1 MDKCFNKDV
10 CMILKSAEGEMLNL
24 RHPYVGTEHLLLAL
38 LKRDRVKKICYKFN
52 LTYAGFRDE
61 LVRLIGQASKKSEV
75 ILYTPLLKL
84 VIDNAYNKSYDEHKE
99 MDELYLLSS
108 LFGESDGIALR
119 VAYNMGVDTDAL
131 VKELDKPKIL
141 SSIGV
146 CLTDKEIDKI
156 YLRDK
161 ELDEVMEILLRKGK
175 NNPLLVGDPG
185 VGKTAIAYE
194 LARRIKCGNVP
205 DRLKGKEVYL
215 VSTSSLVSGTKYRG
229 EFEERVNGL
238 INEVIRNGNIILFI
252 DEIHTI
258 MKTGSSEAGVDGANI
273 LKPYLARNDLKIIG
287 ATTKRE
293 YDEYLKKDGA
303 FARRFAK
310 VIVNE
315 PSLKDTVTIL
325 NKLKK
330 SYEDFYNLK
339 INSNV
344 IKYLVDL
351 CDKYLPNNYNPDK
364 SIEILDTSL
373 SKIALEGKKR
383 ILTKEDVYEV
393 ISKRCNISLVSDE
406 NLDRVRAVLSDKY
419 SEVLADN
426 VVKMFKCTDKS
437 KYMVFSGSDDKRH
450 APFDIGKCLGVN
462 VIDIDCALPILQP
475 GALIANNYIRNNYLR
490 AFTASVLPVSVL
502 PAAVSGHQKAVRTAF
517 AGRYRIRLPAG
528 QCIQLLRRRCK
539 LVQRPVPP
547 RIVECVSG
555 RRRRIL
561 PQLWAHHGE
570 RRTAGYFVYRRQVR
584 SVSVPDLPGHR
595 CYD

>member
-156 YLRDK
+156 YLRGK

-252 DEIHTI
+252 DETHTI

-330 SYEDFYNLK
+330 SYEEFYNLK

-351 CDKYLPNNYNPDK
+351 CDKYLPNSYNPDK
-364 SIEILDTSL
+364 SIDILDTSL

-406 NLDRVRAVLSDKY
+406 NLDKVRAVLSDKY

-426 VVKMFKCTDKS
+426 VVKMFKCRDKS
-437 KYMVFSGSDDKRH
+437 KYMVFSGSDDKRR
-450 APFDIGKCLGVN
+450 APFDIGKCLGFN
-462 VIDIDCALPILQP
+462 VIDIDCALYNDEYSL
-475 GALIANNYIRNNYLR
+475 NKFVSTNYLYNKISDNPFSLVVFDNYNKR
-490 AFTASVLPVSVL
+490 GRVLDNIIRMMKDKGYIENSMNERLYLDKSVMFLIDEDISTKVGFAAS
-502 PAAVSGHQKAVRTAF
+502 
-517 AGRYRIRLPAG
+517 
-528 QCIQLLRRRCK
+528 
-539 LVQRPVPP
+539 
-547 RIVECVSG
+547 
-555 RRRRIL
+555 
-561 PQLWAHHGE
+561 
-570 RRTAGYFVYRRQVR
+570 
-584 SVSVPDLPGHR
+584 
-595 CYD
+595 

>member
-330 SYEDFYNLK
+330 SYEEFYNLK

-351 CDKYLPNNYNPDK
+351 CDKYLPNSYNPDK
-364 SIEILDTSL
+364 SIDILDTSL
-373 SKIALEGKKR
+373 SKIALEGRKR
-383 ILTKEDVYEV
+383 ILTKEDVYDV

-406 NLDRVRAVLSDKY
+406 NLDKVRAVLSDKY

-437 KYMVFSGSDDKRH
+437 KYMVFSGSDDKRR

-462 VIDIDCALPILQP
+462 VIDIDCALYNDEYSL
-475 GALIANNYIRNNYLR
+475 NKFVSTNYLYNKI
-490 AFTASVLPVSVL
+490 SDNPVSLVVFDNYNKRGRVL
-502 PAAVSGHQKAVRTAF
+502 DNIIRMMKDKGYIENSMNERLYLDKSVMFLIDEEVGTKVGFAAS
-517 AGRYRIRLPAG
+517 
-528 QCIQLLRRRCK
+528 
-539 LVQRPVPP
+539 
-547 RIVECVSG
+547 
-555 RRRRIL
+555 
-561 PQLWAHHGE
+561 
-570 RRTAGYFVYRRQVR
+570 
-584 SVSVPDLPGHR
+584 
-595 CYD
+595 

>member
-52 LTYAGFRDE
+52 LTYTGFRDE

-315 PSLKDTVTIL
+315 PSLKDTITIL

-351 CDKYLPNNYNPDK
+351 CDKYLPNSYNPDK
-364 SIEILDTSL
+364 SIDILDTSL

-393 ISKRCNISLVSDE
+393 ISKRCNISLVSEE
-406 NLDRVRAVLSDKY
+406 NLDKLRAVLSDKY
-419 SEVLADN
+419 SEALADN
-426 VVKMFKCTDKS
+426 VVKMFKCRDKS
-437 KYMVFSGSDDKRH
+437 KYMVFSGSDDKRL

-462 VIDIDCALPILQP
+462 VIDIDCALYNDEYSL
-475 GALIANNYIRNNYLR
+475 NKFVSTNYLYNKI
-490 AFTASVLPVSVL
+490 SDNPVSLVVFDNYNKRGRVL
-502 PAAVSGHQKAVRTAF
+502 DNIIRMMKDKGYIENSMNERLYLDKSVMFLIDEDISTKVGFAAS
-517 AGRYRIRLPAG
+517 
-528 QCIQLLRRRCK
+528 
-539 LVQRPVPP
+539 
-547 RIVECVSG
+547 
-555 RRRRIL
+555 
-561 PQLWAHHGE
+561 
-570 RRTAGYFVYRRQVR
+570 
-584 SVSVPDLPGHR
+584 
-595 CYD
+595 

>member
-273 LKPYLARNDLKIIG
+273 LKPYLARDDLKIIG

-351 CDKYLPNNYNPDK
+351 CDKYLPNSYNPDK
-364 SIEILDTSL
+364 SIDILDTSL

-406 NLDRVRAVLSDKY
+406 NLDKVRAVLSDKY

-426 VVKMFKCTDKS
+426 VVKMFKCRDKS

-450 APFDIGKCLGVN
+450 APFDIGKCLGIN
-462 VIDIDCALPILQP
+462 VIDIDCALYNDEYSL
-475 GALIANNYIRNNYLR
+475 NKFVSTNYLYNKISENPFSLVVFDNYNKR
-490 AFTASVLPVSVL
+490 GRVLDNIIRMMKDKGYIENSMNERLYLDKSVMFLIDEE
-502 PAAVSGHQKAVRTAF
+502 VRTKVGF
-517 AGRYRIRLPAG
+517 AA
-528 QCIQLLRRRCK
+528 
-539 LVQRPVPP
+539 
-547 RIVECVSG
+547 S
-555 RRRRIL
+555 
-561 PQLWAHHGE
+561 
-570 RRTAGYFVYRRQVR
+570 
-584 SVSVPDLPGHR
+584 
-595 CYD
+595 

>member
-52 LTYAGFRDE
+52 LTYTGFRDE

-131 VKELDKPKIL
+131 VKELDKPNIL

-238 INEVIRNGNIILFI
+238 INEAIRNGNIILFI

-330 SYEDFYNLK
+330 SYEEFYNLK

-351 CDKYLPNNYNPDK
+351 CDKYLPNSYNPDK
-364 SIEILDTSL
+364 SIDILDTSL

-393 ISKRCNISLVSDE
+393 INKRCNISLVSDE
-406 NLDRVRAVLSDKY
+406 NLDKVRAVLSDKY

-426 VVKMFKCTDKS
+426 VVKMFKCRDKS
-437 KYMVFSGSDDKRH
+437 KYMVFSGSDDKRR

-462 VIDIDCALPILQP
+462 VIDIDCALYNDEYSL
-475 GALIANNYIRNNYLR
+475 NKFVSTNYLYNKISENPFSLVVFDNYNKR
-490 AFTASVLPVSVL
+490 GRVLDNIIRMMKDKGYIENSMNERLYLDKSVMFLIDEEVNNKVGFAAS
-502 PAAVSGHQKAVRTAF
+502 
-517 AGRYRIRLPAG
+517 
-528 QCIQLLRRRCK
+528 
-539 LVQRPVPP
+539 
-547 RIVECVSG
+547 
-555 RRRRIL
+555 
-561 PQLWAHHGE
+561 
-570 RRTAGYFVYRRQVR
+570 
-584 SVSVPDLPGHR
+584 
-595 CYD
+595 

>member
-303 FARRFAK
+303 FVRRFAK

-351 CDKYLPNNYNPDK
+351 CDKYLPNSYNPDK
-364 SIEILDTSL
+364 SIDILDTSL

-383 ILTKEDVYEV
+383 ILTKEDVYDV

-426 VVKMFKCTDKS
+426 VIKMFKCTDKS

-462 VIDIDCALPILQP
+462 VIDIDCALYNDEYSL
-475 GALIANNYIRNNYLR
+475 NKFVSTNYLYNKISDNPFSLVVFDNYNKR
-490 AFTASVLPVSVL
+490 GRVLDNIIGMMKDKGYIENNMNERLYLDKSVMFLIDEDISTKVGFAAS
-502 PAAVSGHQKAVRTAF
+502 
-517 AGRYRIRLPAG
+517 
-528 QCIQLLRRRCK
+528 
-539 LVQRPVPP
+539 
-547 RIVECVSG
+547 
-555 RRRRIL
+555 
-561 PQLWAHHGE
+561 
-570 RRTAGYFVYRRQVR
+570 
-584 SVSVPDLPGHR
+584 
-595 CYD
+595 

>member
-351 CDKYLPNNYNPDK
+351 CDKYLPNSYNPDK
-364 SIEILDTSL
+364 SIDILDTSL

-406 NLDRVRAVLSDKY
+406 NLDKVRAVLSDKY

-437 KYMVFSGSDDKRH
+437 KYMVFSGSDDKRR

-462 VIDIDCALPILQP
+462 VIDIDCALYNDEYSL
-475 GALIANNYIRNNYLR
+475 NKFVSTNYLYNKISDNPFSLVVFDNYNR
-490 AFTASVLPVSVL
+490 RGRVLDNII
-502 PAAVSGHQKAVRTAF
+502 GMMKDK
-517 AGRYRIRLPAG
+517 GYIENNMNERLY
-528 QCIQLLRRRCK
+528 LDK
-539 LVQRPVPP
+539 LVMFLIDEEVGTK
-547 RIVECVSG
+547 VGFAAS
-555 RRRRIL
+555 
-561 PQLWAHHGE
+561 
-570 RRTAGYFVYRRQVR
+570 
-584 SVSVPDLPGHR
+584 
-595 CYD
+595 

>member
-330 SYEDFYNLK
+330 SYEEFYNLK

-351 CDKYLPNNYNPDK
+351 CDKYLPNSYNPDK
-364 SIEILDTSL
+364 SIDILDTSL

-383 ILTKEDVYEV
+383 ILTKEDVYDV
-393 ISKRCNISLVSDE
+393 ISKRCNISLVSEE

-426 VVKMFKCTDKS
+426 VIKMFKCRDKS
-437 KYMVFSGSDDKRH
+437 KYMVFSGSDDKRQ

-462 VIDIDCALPILQP
+462 VIDIDCALYNDEYSL
-475 GALIANNYIRNNYLR
+475 NKFVSTNYLYNKISDNPFSLVVFDNYNKR
-490 AFTASVLPVSVL
+490 GRVLDNIIGMMKDKGYIENNMNERLYLDKSVMFLIDEEVGTKVGFAAS
-502 PAAVSGHQKAVRTAF
+502 
-517 AGRYRIRLPAG
+517 
-528 QCIQLLRRRCK
+528 
-539 LVQRPVPP
+539 
-547 RIVECVSG
+547 
-555 RRRRIL
+555 
-561 PQLWAHHGE
+561 
-570 RRTAGYFVYRRQVR
+570 
-584 SVSVPDLPGHR
+584 
-595 CYD
+595 

>member
-52 LTYAGFRDE
+52 LTYSGFRDE

-229 EFEERVNGL
+229 EFEERINGL

-287 ATTKRE
+287 ATTKRG

-330 SYEDFYNLK
+330 SYEEFYNLK

-351 CDKYLPNNYNPDK
+351 CDKYLPNSYNPDK
-364 SIEILDTSL
+364 SIDILDTSL

-406 NLDRVRAVLSDKY
+406 NLDKVRAVLSDKY

-426 VVKMFKCTDKS
+426 VVKMFKCRDKS
-437 KYMVFSGSDDKRH
+437 KYMVFSGSDEKRR

-462 VIDIDCALPILQP
+462 VIDIDCALYNDEYSL
-475 GALIANNYIRNNYLR
+475 NKFVSTNYLYNKISENPFSLVVFDNYNKR
-490 AFTASVLPVSVL
+490 GRVLDNIIRMMKDKGYIENSMNERL
-502 PAAVSGHQKAVRTAF
+502 YLDKAVMFLIDEEVNNKVGF
-517 AGRYRIRLPAG
+517 AA
-528 QCIQLLRRRCK
+528 
-539 LVQRPVPP
+539 
-547 RIVECVSG
+547 S
-555 RRRRIL
+555 
-561 PQLWAHHGE
+561 
-570 RRTAGYFVYRRQVR
+570 
-584 SVSVPDLPGHR
+584 
-595 CYD
+595 

>member
-52 LTYAGFRDE
+52 LTYSGFRDE

-315 PSLKDTVTIL
+315 PSLKDTITIL

-330 SYEDFYNLK
+330 SYEEFYNLK

-351 CDKYLPNNYNPDK
+351 CDKYLPNSYNPDK
-364 SIEILDTSL
+364 SIDILDTSL

-406 NLDRVRAVLSDKY
+406 NLDKVRAVLSDKY

-426 VVKMFKCTDKS
+426 VVKMFKCRDKS
-437 KYMVFSGSDDKRH
+437 KYMVFSGSDDKRR

-462 VIDIDCALPILQP
+462 VIDIDCALYNDEYSL
-475 GALIANNYIRNNYLR
+475 NKFVSTNYLYNKISENPFSLVVFDNYNKR
-490 AFTASVLPVSVL
+490 GRVLDNIIRMMKDKGYIENSMNERL
-502 PAAVSGHQKAVRTAF
+502 YLDKAVMFLIDEEVNNKVGF
-517 AGRYRIRLPAG
+517 AA
-528 QCIQLLRRRCK
+528 
-539 LVQRPVPP
+539 
-547 RIVECVSG
+547 S
-555 RRRRIL
+555 
-561 PQLWAHHGE
+561 
-570 RRTAGYFVYRRQVR
+570 
-584 SVSVPDLPGHR
+584 
-595 CYD
+595 

>member
-52 LTYAGFRDE
+52 LTYTGFRDE

-273 LKPYLARNDLKIIG
+273 LKPYLARSDLKIIG

-315 PSLKDTVTIL
+315 PSLKDTITIL

-330 SYEDFYNLK
+330 SYEEFYNLK

-351 CDKYLPNNYNPDK
+351 CDKYLPNSYNPDK
-364 SIEILDTSL
+364 SIDILDTSL

-406 NLDRVRAVLSDKY
+406 NLDKVRAVLSDKY

-426 VVKMFKCTDKS
+426 VVKMFKCRDKS
-437 KYMVFSGSDDKRH
+437 KYMVFSGSDDKRR

-462 VIDIDCALPILQP
+462 VIDIDCALYNDEYSL
-475 GALIANNYIRNNYLR
+475 NKFVSTNYLYNKISENPFSLVVFDNYNKR
-490 AFTASVLPVSVL
+490 GRVLDNIIRMMKDKGYIENSMNERIYL
-502 PAAVSGHQKAVRTAF
+502 DKAVMFLIDEEVNNKVGF
-517 AGRYRIRLPAG
+517 AA
-528 QCIQLLRRRCK
+528 
-539 LVQRPVPP
+539 
-547 RIVECVSG
+547 S
-555 RRRRIL
+555 
-561 PQLWAHHGE
+561 
-570 RRTAGYFVYRRQVR
+570 
-584 SVSVPDLPGHR
+584 
-595 CYD
+595 

>member
-52 LTYAGFRDE
+52 LTYTGFRDE

-315 PSLKDTVTIL
+315 PSLKDTITIL

-330 SYEDFYNLK
+330 SYEEFYNLK

-351 CDKYLPNNYNPDK
+351 CDKYLPNSYNPDK
-364 SIEILDTSL
+364 SIDILDTSL

-406 NLDRVRAVLSDKY
+406 NLDKVRAVLSDKY

-426 VVKMFKCTDKS
+426 VVKMFKCRDKS
-437 KYMVFSGSDDKRH
+437 KYMVFSGSDDKRLV
-450 APFDIGKCLGVN
+450 PFDIGKCLGVN
-462 VIDIDCALPILQP
+462 VIDIDCALYNDEYSLHKFVST
-475 GALIANNYIRNNYLR
+475 NYLYNKISENPFSLVVFDNYNKR
-490 AFTASVLPVSVL
+490 GRVLDNIIRMMKDKGYIENSMNERL
-502 PAAVSGHQKAVRTAF
+502 YLDKAVMFLIDEEVNNKVGF
-517 AGRYRIRLPAG
+517 AA
-528 QCIQLLRRRCK
+528 
-539 LVQRPVPP
+539 
-547 RIVECVSG
+547 S
-555 RRRRIL
+555 
-561 PQLWAHHGE
+561 
-570 RRTAGYFVYRRQVR
+570 
-584 SVSVPDLPGHR
+584 
-595 CYD
+595 

>member
-330 SYEDFYNLK
+330 SYEEFYNLK

-351 CDKYLPNNYNPDK
+351 CDKYLPNSYNPDK
-364 SIEILDTSL
+364 SIDILDTSL

-419 SEVLADN
+419 SEALADN
-426 VVKMFKCTDKS
+426 VVKMFKCRDKS
-437 KYMVFSGSDDKRH
+437 KYMVFSGSDDKRR

-462 VIDIDCALPILQP
+462 VIDIDCALYNDEYSL
-475 GALIANNYIRNNYLR
+475 NKFVSTNYLYNKI
-490 AFTASVLPVSVL
+490 SDNPVSLVVFDNYNKRGRVL
-502 PAAVSGHQKAVRTAF
+502 DNIIRMMKDKGYIENSMNERLYLDKSVMFLIDEEVGTKVGFAAS
-517 AGRYRIRLPAG
+517 
-528 QCIQLLRRRCK
+528 
-539 LVQRPVPP
+539 
-547 RIVECVSG
+547 
-555 RRRRIL
+555 
-561 PQLWAHHGE
+561 
-570 RRTAGYFVYRRQVR
+570 
-584 SVSVPDLPGHR
+584 
-595 CYD
+595 

>member
-52 LTYAGFRDE
+52 LTYTGFRDE

-330 SYEDFYNLK
+330 SYEEFYNLR

-351 CDKYLPNNYNPDK
+351 CDKYLPNSYNPDK
-364 SIEILDTSL
+364 SIDILDTSL

-406 NLDRVRAVLSDKY
+406 NLDKVRAVLSDKY

-426 VVKMFKCTDKS
+426 VVKMFKCRDKS
-437 KYMVFSGSDDKRH
+437 KYMVFSGSDDKRR

-462 VIDIDCALPILQP
+462 VIDIDCALYNDEYSL
-475 GALIANNYIRNNYLR
+475 NKFVSTNYLYNKISENPFSLVVFDNYNKR
-490 AFTASVLPVSVL
+490 GRVLDNIIRMMKDKGYIENSMNERL
-502 PAAVSGHQKAVRTAF
+502 YLDKAVMFLIDEEVNNKVGF
-517 AGRYRIRLPAG
+517 AA
-528 QCIQLLRRRCK
+528 
-539 LVQRPVPP
+539 
-547 RIVECVSG
+547 S
-555 RRRRIL
+555 
-561 PQLWAHHGE
+561 
-570 RRTAGYFVYRRQVR
+570 
-584 SVSVPDLPGHR
+584 
-595 CYD
+595 

>member
-52 LTYAGFRDE
+52 LTYTGFRDE

-315 PSLKDTVTIL
+315 PSLKDTITIL

-351 CDKYLPNNYNPDK
+351 CDKYLPNSYNPDK
-364 SIEILDTSL
+364 SIDILDTSL

-406 NLDRVRAVLSDKY
+406 NLDKVRAVLSDKY

-426 VVKMFKCTDKS
+426 VVKMFKCRDKS
-437 KYMVFSGSDDKRH
+437 KYMVFSGSDDKRR
-450 APFDIGKCLGVN
+450 APFDIAKCLGVN
-462 VIDIDCALPILQP
+462 VIDIDCALYNDEYSL
-475 GALIANNYIRNNYLR
+475 NKFVSTNYLYNKISENPFSLVVFDNYNKR
-490 AFTASVLPVSVL
+490 GRVLDNIIRMMKDKGYIENSMNERLYLDKSVMFLIDEEVNNKVGFAAS
-502 PAAVSGHQKAVRTAF
+502 
-517 AGRYRIRLPAG
+517 
-528 QCIQLLRRRCK
+528 
-539 LVQRPVPP
+539 
-547 RIVECVSG
+547 
-555 RRRRIL
+555 
-561 PQLWAHHGE
+561 
-570 RRTAGYFVYRRQVR
+570 
-584 SVSVPDLPGHR
+584 
-595 CYD
+595 

>member
-364 SIEILDTSL
+364 SIDILDTSL

-406 NLDRVRAVLSDKY
+406 NLDKVRAVLSDKY

-462 VIDIDCALPILQP
+462 VIDIDCALYNDEYSL
-475 GALIANNYIRNNYLR
+475 NKFVSTNYLYNKISDNPFSLVVFDNYNKR
-490 AFTASVLPVSVL
+490 GRVLDNIIGMMKDKGYIENNMNERLYLDKSVMFLIDEEVGTKVGFAAS
-502 PAAVSGHQKAVRTAF
+502 
-517 AGRYRIRLPAG
+517 
-528 QCIQLLRRRCK
+528 
-539 LVQRPVPP
+539 
-547 RIVECVSG
+547 
-555 RRRRIL
+555 
-561 PQLWAHHGE
+561 
-570 RRTAGYFVYRRQVR
+570 
-584 SVSVPDLPGHR
+584 
-595 CYD
+595 

>member
-52 LTYAGFRDE
+52 LTYSGFRDE

-229 EFEERVNGL
+229 EFEERVNGI

-315 PSLKDTVTIL
+315 PSLKDTITIL

-330 SYEDFYNLK
+330 SYEEFYNLK

-351 CDKYLPNNYNPDK
+351 CDKYLPNSYNPDK
-364 SIEILDTSL
+364 SIDILDTSL

-406 NLDRVRAVLSDKY
+406 NLDKVRAVLSDKY

-426 VVKMFKCTDKS
+426 VVKMFKCRDKS
-437 KYMVFSGSDDKRH
+437 KYMVFSGSDDKRR

-462 VIDIDCALPILQP
+462 VIDIDCALYNDEYSL
-475 GALIANNYIRNNYLR
+475 NKFVSTNYLYNKISENPFSLVVFDNYNKR
-490 AFTASVLPVSVL
+490 GRVLDNIIRMMKDKGYIENSMNERL
-502 PAAVSGHQKAVRTAF
+502 YLDKAVMFLIDEEVNNKVGF
-517 AGRYRIRLPAG
+517 AA
-528 QCIQLLRRRCK
+528 
-539 LVQRPVPP
+539 
-547 RIVECVSG
+547 S
-555 RRRRIL
+555 
-561 PQLWAHHGE
+561 
-570 RRTAGYFVYRRQVR
+570 
-584 SVSVPDLPGHR
+584 
-595 CYD
+595 

>member
-52 LTYAGFRDE
+52 LTYTGFRDE

-229 EFEERVNGL
+229 EFEERVNGI

-330 SYEDFYNLK
+330 SYEEFYNLK

-351 CDKYLPNNYNPDK
+351 CDKYLPNSYNPDK
-364 SIEILDTSL
+364 SIDILDTSL

-406 NLDRVRAVLSDKY
+406 NLDKVRAVLSDKY
-419 SEVLADN
+419 SEVFADN
-426 VVKMFKCTDKS
+426 VVKMFKCRDKS
-437 KYMVFSGSDDKRH
+437 KYMVFSGSDDKRR

-462 VIDIDCALPILQP
+462 VIDIDCALYNDEYSL
-475 GALIANNYIRNNYLR
+475 NKFVSTNYLYNKISENPFSLVVFDNYNKR
-490 AFTASVLPVSVL
+490 GMVLDNIIRIMKDKGYIENSMNERLYLDKSVMFLIDEEVNNKVGFAAS
-502 PAAVSGHQKAVRTAF
+502 
-517 AGRYRIRLPAG
+517 
-528 QCIQLLRRRCK
+528 
-539 LVQRPVPP
+539 
-547 RIVECVSG
+547 
-555 RRRRIL
+555 
-561 PQLWAHHGE
+561 
-570 RRTAGYFVYRRQVR
+570 
-584 SVSVPDLPGHR
+584 
-595 CYD
+595 

>member
-52 LTYAGFRDE
+52 LTYSGFRDE

-330 SYEDFYNLK
+330 SYEEFYNLK

-351 CDKYLPNNYNPDK
+351 CDKYLPNSYNPDK
-364 SIEILDTSL
+364 SIDILDTSL

-406 NLDRVRAVLSDKY
+406 NLDKVRAVLSDKY
-419 SEVLADN
+419 SEALADN
-426 VVKMFKCTDKS
+426 VVKMFKCRDKS
-437 KYMVFSGSDDKRH
+437 KYMVFSGSDDKRR

-462 VIDIDCALPILQP
+462 VIDIDCALYNDEYSL
-475 GALIANNYIRNNYLR
+475 NKFVSTNYLYNKISENPFSLVVFDNYNKR
-490 AFTASVLPVSVL
+490 GRVLDNIIRMMKDKGYIENSMNERLYLDKSVMFLIDEEVNNKVGFAAS
-502 PAAVSGHQKAVRTAF
+502 
-517 AGRYRIRLPAG
+517 
-528 QCIQLLRRRCK
+528 
-539 LVQRPVPP
+539 
-547 RIVECVSG
+547 
-555 RRRRIL
+555 
-561 PQLWAHHGE
+561 
-570 RRTAGYFVYRRQVR
+570 
-584 SVSVPDLPGHR
+584 
-595 CYD
+595 

>member
-52 LTYAGFRDE
+52 LTYTGFRDE

-330 SYEDFYNLK
+330 SYEEFYNLK

-351 CDKYLPNNYNPDK
+351 CDKYLPNSYNPDK
-364 SIEILDTSL
+364 SIDILDTSL

-393 ISKRCNISLVSDE
+393 ISKRCNISLVSEE
-406 NLDRVRAVLSDKY
+406 NLDKLRAVLSDKY
-419 SEVLADN
+419 SEALADN
-426 VVKMFKCTDKS
+426 VVKMFKCRDKS

-462 VIDIDCALPILQP
+462 VIDIDCALYNDEYSL
-475 GALIANNYIRNNYLR
+475 NKFVSTNYLYNKISENPFSLVVFDNYNKR
-490 AFTASVLPVSVL
+490 GRVLDNIIGMMKDKGYIENNMNERLYLDKSVMFLIDEDISTKVGFAAS
-502 PAAVSGHQKAVRTAF
+502 
-517 AGRYRIRLPAG
+517 
-528 QCIQLLRRRCK
+528 
-539 LVQRPVPP
+539 
-547 RIVECVSG
+547 
-555 RRRRIL
+555 
-561 PQLWAHHGE
+561 
-570 RRTAGYFVYRRQVR
+570 
-584 SVSVPDLPGHR
+584 
-595 CYD
+595 

>member
-330 SYEDFYNLK
+330 SYEEFYNLK

-351 CDKYLPNNYNPDK
+351 CDKYLPNSYNPDK
-364 SIEILDTSL
+364 SIDILDTSL

-383 ILTKEDVYEV
+383 ILTKEDVYDV
-393 ISKRCNISLVSDE
+393 ISKRCNISLVSEE
-406 NLDRVRAVLSDKY
+406 NLDKVRAVLSDKY

-462 VIDIDCALPILQP
+462 VIDIDCALYNDEYSL
-475 GALIANNYIRNNYLR
+475 NKFVSTNYLYNKISDNPFSLVVFDNYNKR
-490 AFTASVLPVSVL
+490 GRVLDNIIRMMKDKGYIENSMNERLYLDKSVMFLIDEDISTKVGFAAS
-502 PAAVSGHQKAVRTAF
+502 
-517 AGRYRIRLPAG
+517 
-528 QCIQLLRRRCK
+528 
-539 LVQRPVPP
+539 
-547 RIVECVSG
+547 
-555 RRRRIL
+555 
-561 PQLWAHHGE
+561 
-570 RRTAGYFVYRRQVR
+570 
-584 SVSVPDLPGHR
+584 
-595 CYD
+595 

>member
-52 LTYAGFRDE
+52 LTYSGFRDE

-315 PSLKDTVTIL
+315 PSLKDTITIL

-330 SYEDFYNLK
+330 SYEEFYNLK

-351 CDKYLPNNYNPDK
+351 CDKYLPNSYNPDK
-364 SIEILDTSL
+364 SIDILDTSL

-406 NLDRVRAVLSDKY
+406 NLDKVRAVLSDKY

-426 VVKMFKCTDKS
+426 VVKMFKCRDKS
-437 KYMVFSGSDDKRH
+437 KNMVFSGSDDKRR

-462 VIDIDCALPILQP
+462 VIDIDCALYNDEYSL
-475 GALIANNYIRNNYLR
+475 NKFVSTNYLYNKISENPFCLVVFDNYNKR
-490 AFTASVLPVSVL
+490 GRVLDNIIRMMKDKGYIENSMNERLYLDKSVMFLIDEEVNNKVGFAAS
-502 PAAVSGHQKAVRTAF
+502 
-517 AGRYRIRLPAG
+517 
-528 QCIQLLRRRCK
+528 
-539 LVQRPVPP
+539 
-547 RIVECVSG
+547 
-555 RRRRIL
+555 
-561 PQLWAHHGE
+561 
-570 RRTAGYFVYRRQVR
+570 
-584 SVSVPDLPGHR
+584 
-595 CYD
+595 

>member
-205 DRLKGKEVYL
+205 DRLKGKEIYL

-351 CDKYLPNNYNPDK
+351 CDKYLPNSYNPDK
-364 SIEILDTSL
+364 SIDILDTSL

-406 NLDRVRAVLSDKY
+406 NLDKVRAVLSDKY

-426 VVKMFKCTDKS
+426 VVKMFKCRDKS
-437 KYMVFSGSDDKRH
+437 KYMVFSGSDDKRR

-462 VIDIDCALPILQP
+462 VIDIDCALYNDEYSL
-475 GALIANNYIRNNYLR
+475 NKFVSTNYLYNKISDNPFSLVVFDNYNKR
-490 AFTASVLPVSVL
+490 GRVLDNIIRMMKDKGYIENSMNERLYLDKSVMFLIDEEVGTKVGFAAS
-502 PAAVSGHQKAVRTAF
+502 
-517 AGRYRIRLPAG
+517 
-528 QCIQLLRRRCK
+528 
-539 LVQRPVPP
+539 
-547 RIVECVSG
+547 
-555 RRRRIL
+555 
-561 PQLWAHHGE
+561 
-570 RRTAGYFVYRRQVR
+570 
-584 SVSVPDLPGHR
+584 
-595 CYD
+595 

>member
-131 VKELDKPKIL
+131 VKELDKQKIL

-330 SYEDFYNLK
+330 SYEEFYNLK

-364 SIEILDTSL
+364 SIDILDTSL

-419 SEVLADN
+419 SEALADN
-426 VVKMFKCTDKS
+426 VVKMFKCRDKS

-462 VIDIDCALPILQP
+462 VIDIDCALYNDEYSL
-475 GALIANNYIRNNYLR
+475 NKFVSTNYLYNKISDNPFSLVVFDNYNKR
-490 AFTASVLPVSVL
+490 GRVLDNIIRMMKDKGYIENSMNERLYLDKSVMFLIDEDISTKVGFAAS
-502 PAAVSGHQKAVRTAF
+502 
-517 AGRYRIRLPAG
+517 
-528 QCIQLLRRRCK
+528 
-539 LVQRPVPP
+539 
-547 RIVECVSG
+547 
-555 RRRRIL
+555 
-561 PQLWAHHGE
+561 
-570 RRTAGYFVYRRQVR
+570 
-584 SVSVPDLPGHR
+584 
-595 CYD
+595 

>member
-52 LTYAGFRDE
+52 LTYTGFRDE

-273 LKPYLARNDLKIIG
+273 LKPYLARSDLKIIG

-351 CDKYLPNNYNPDK
+351 CDKYLPNSYNPDK
-364 SIEILDTSL
+364 SIDILDTSL

-406 NLDRVRAVLSDKY
+406 NLDKVRAVLSDKY

-426 VVKMFKCTDKS
+426 VVKMFKCRDKS

-462 VIDIDCALPILQP
+462 VIDIDCALYNDEYSL
-475 GALIANNYIRNNYLR
+475 NKFVSTNYLYNKISENPFSLVVFDNYNKR
-490 AFTASVLPVSVL
+490 GRVLDNIIRMMKDKGYIENSMNERLYLDKSVMFLIDEEVNNKVGFAAS
-502 PAAVSGHQKAVRTAF
+502 
-517 AGRYRIRLPAG
+517 
-528 QCIQLLRRRCK
+528 
-539 LVQRPVPP
+539 
-547 RIVECVSG
+547 
-555 RRRRIL
+555 
-561 PQLWAHHGE
+561 
-570 RRTAGYFVYRRQVR
+570 
-584 SVSVPDLPGHR
+584 
-595 CYD
+595 

>member
-52 LTYAGFRDE
+52 LTYTGFRDE

-330 SYEDFYNLK
+330 SYEEFYNLK

-351 CDKYLPNNYNPDK
+351 CDKYLPNSYNPDK
-364 SIEILDTSL
+364 SIDILDTSL

-393 ISKRCNISLVSDE
+393 ISKRCNISLISDE
-406 NLDRVRAVLSDKY
+406 NLDKVRSMLSDKY

-426 VVKMFKCTDKS
+426 VVKMFKCRDKG
-437 KYMVFSGSDDKRH
+437 KYMVFSGSDDKRR
-450 APFDIGKCLGVN
+450 ALFDIGKCLGVN
-462 VIDIDCALPILQP
+462 VIDIDCALYNDEYSL
-475 GALIANNYIRNNYLR
+475 NKFVSTNYLYNKISENPFSLVVFDNYNKR
-490 AFTASVLPVSVL
+490 GRVLDNIIRMMKDKGYIENSMNERLYLDKSVMFLIDEEVNNKVGFAAS
-502 PAAVSGHQKAVRTAF
+502 
-517 AGRYRIRLPAG
+517 
-528 QCIQLLRRRCK
+528 
-539 LVQRPVPP
+539 
-547 RIVECVSG
+547 
-555 RRRRIL
+555 
-561 PQLWAHHGE
+561 
-570 RRTAGYFVYRRQVR
+570 
-584 SVSVPDLPGHR
+584 
-595 CYD
+595 

>member
-330 SYEDFYNLK
+330 SYEEFYNLK

-351 CDKYLPNNYNPDK
+351 CDKYLPNSYNPDK
-364 SIEILDTSL
+364 SIDILDTSL

-419 SEVLADN
+419 SEALADN
-426 VVKMFKCTDKS
+426 VVKMFKCRDKS
-437 KYMVFSGSDDKRH
+437 KYMVFSGSDDKRR

-462 VIDIDCALPILQP
+462 VIDIDCALYNDEYSL
-475 GALIANNYIRNNYLR
+475 NKFVSTNYLYNKISDNPFSLVVFDNYNKR
-490 AFTASVLPVSVL
+490 GRVLDNI
-502 PAAVSGHQKAVRTAF
+502 
-517 AGRYRIRLPAG
+517 IRMMKDKGYIENSMNERLY
-528 QCIQLLRRRCK
+528 LDK
-539 LVQRPVPP
+539 LVMFLIDEEVGTK
-547 RIVECVSG
+547 VGFAAS
-555 RRRRIL
+555 
-561 PQLWAHHGE
+561 
-570 RRTAGYFVYRRQVR
+570 
-584 SVSVPDLPGHR
+584 
-595 CYD
+595 

>member
-52 LTYAGFRDE
+52 LTYSGFRDE

-229 EFEERVNGL
+229 EFEERVNGI

-330 SYEDFYNLK
+330 SYEEFYNLK

-351 CDKYLPNNYNPDK
+351 CDKYLPNSYNPDK
-364 SIEILDTSL
+364 SIDILDTSL

-406 NLDRVRAVLSDKY
+406 NLDKVRAVLSDKY

-426 VVKMFKCTDKS
+426 VVKMFKCRDKS
-437 KYMVFSGSDDKRH
+437 KYMVFSGSDDKRR

-462 VIDIDCALPILQP
+462 VIDIDCALYNDEYSL
-475 GALIANNYIRNNYLR
+475 NKFVSTNYLYNKISENPFSLVVFDNYNKR
-490 AFTASVLPVSVL
+490 GRVLDNIIRMMKDKGYIENSMNERL
-502 PAAVSGHQKAVRTAF
+502 YLDKAVMFLIDEEVNNKVGF
-517 AGRYRIRLPAG
+517 AA
-528 QCIQLLRRRCK
+528 
-539 LVQRPVPP
+539 
-547 RIVECVSG
+547 S
-555 RRRRIL
+555 
-561 PQLWAHHGE
+561 
-570 RRTAGYFVYRRQVR
+570 
-584 SVSVPDLPGHR
+584 
-595 CYD
+595 

>member
-146 CLTDKEIDKI
+146 CLTDKELDKI

-351 CDKYLPNNYNPDK
+351 CDKYLPNSYNPDK
-364 SIEILDTSL
+364 SIDILDTSL

-393 ISKRCNISLVSDE
+393 ISKRCNISLVSEE
-406 NLDRVRAVLSDKY
+406 NLDKVRAVLSDKY
-419 SEVLADN
+419 SAVLADN

-437 KYMVFSGSDDKRH
+437 KYMVFSGSDDKRR

-462 VIDIDCALPILQP
+462 VIDIDCALYNDEYSL
-475 GALIANNYIRNNYLR
+475 NKFVSTNYLYNKISDNPFSLVVFDNYNKR
-490 AFTASVLPVSVL
+490 GRVLDNIIGMMKDKGYIENNMNERLYLDKSVMFLIDEDISTKVGFAAS
-502 PAAVSGHQKAVRTAF
+502 
-517 AGRYRIRLPAG
+517 
-528 QCIQLLRRRCK
+528 
-539 LVQRPVPP
+539 
-547 RIVECVSG
+547 
-555 RRRRIL
+555 
-561 PQLWAHHGE
+561 
-570 RRTAGYFVYRRQVR
+570 
-584 SVSVPDLPGHR
+584 
-595 CYD
+595 

>member
-175 NNPLLVGDPG
+175 NNPILVGAPG

-351 CDKYLPNNYNPDK
+351 CDKYLPNSYNPDK
-364 SIEILDTSL
+364 SIDILDTSL

-406 NLDRVRAVLSDKY
+406 NLDKVRAVLSDKY

-426 VVKMFKCTDKS
+426 VVKMFKCRDKS

-462 VIDIDCALPILQP
+462 VIDIDCALYNDEYSL
-475 GALIANNYIRNNYLR
+475 NKFVSTNYLYNKISDNPFSLVVFDNYNKR
-490 AFTASVLPVSVL
+490 GRVLDNIIRMMKDKGYIENSMNERLYLDKSVMFLIDEDISTKVGFAAS
-502 PAAVSGHQKAVRTAF
+502 
-517 AGRYRIRLPAG
+517 
-528 QCIQLLRRRCK
+528 
-539 LVQRPVPP
+539 
-547 RIVECVSG
+547 
-555 RRRRIL
+555 
-561 PQLWAHHGE
+561 
-570 RRTAGYFVYRRQVR
+570 
-584 SVSVPDLPGHR
+584 
-595 CYD
+595 

>member
-10 CMILKSAEGEMLNL
+10 CMILKSAEVEMLNL

-351 CDKYLPNNYNPDK
+351 CDKYLPNSYNPDK
-364 SIEILDTSL
+364 SIDILDTSL

-383 ILTKEDVYEV
+383 ILTKEDVYDV
-393 ISKRCNISLVSDE
+393 ISKRCNISLVSEE

-437 KYMVFSGSDDKRH
+437 KYMVFSGGDDKRR

-462 VIDIDCALPILQP
+462 VIDIDCALYNDEYSL
-475 GALIANNYIRNNYLR
+475 NKFVSTNYLYNKISDNPFSLVVFDNYNKR
-490 AFTASVLPVSVL
+490 GRVLDNIIKMMKDKGYIENNMNERLYLDKSVMFLIDEDISTKVGFAAS
-502 PAAVSGHQKAVRTAF
+502 
-517 AGRYRIRLPAG
+517 
-528 QCIQLLRRRCK
+528 
-539 LVQRPVPP
+539 
-547 RIVECVSG
+547 
-555 RRRRIL
+555 
-561 PQLWAHHGE
+561 
-570 RRTAGYFVYRRQVR
+570 
-584 SVSVPDLPGHR
+584 
-595 CYD
+595 

>member
-205 DRLKGKEVYL
+205 DRLKGKEIYL

-330 SYEDFYNLK
+330 SYEEFYNLK

-351 CDKYLPNNYNPDK
+351 CYKYLPNSYNPDK
-364 SIEILDTSL
+364 SIDILDTSL

-406 NLDRVRAVLSDKY
+406 NLDKVRAVLSDKY

-426 VVKMFKCTDKS
+426 VVKMFKCRDKS

-462 VIDIDCALPILQP
+462 VIDIDCALYNDEYSL
-475 GALIANNYIRNNYLR
+475 NKFVSTNYLYNKISDNPFSLVVFDNYNKR
-490 AFTASVLPVSVL
+490 GRVLDNIIRMMKDKGYIENNMNERLYLDKSVMFLIDEDISTKVGFAAS
-502 PAAVSGHQKAVRTAF
+502 
-517 AGRYRIRLPAG
+517 
-528 QCIQLLRRRCK
+528 
-539 LVQRPVPP
+539 
-547 RIVECVSG
+547 
-555 RRRRIL
+555 
-561 PQLWAHHGE
+561 
-570 RRTAGYFVYRRQVR
+570 
-584 SVSVPDLPGHR
+584 
-595 CYD
+595 

>member
-52 LTYAGFRDE
+52 LTYTGFRDE

-330 SYEDFYNLK
+330 SYEEFYNLK

-351 CDKYLPNNYNPDK
+351 CDKYLPNSYNPDK
-364 SIEILDTSL
+364 SIDILDTSL

-393 ISKRCNISLVSDE
+393 ISKRCNISLVSHE
-406 NLDRVRAVLSDKY
+406 NLDKVRAVLSDKY

-426 VVKMFKCTDKS
+426 VVKMFKCRDKS
-437 KYMVFSGSDDKRH
+437 KYMVFSGSDDKRR

-462 VIDIDCALPILQP
+462 VIDIDCALYNDEYSL
-475 GALIANNYIRNNYLR
+475 NKFVSTNYLYNKISENPFSLVVFDNYNKR
-490 AFTASVLPVSVL
+490 GRVLDNIIRMMKDKGYIENSMNERL
-502 PAAVSGHQKAVRTAF
+502 YLDKAVMFLIDEEVNNKVGF
-517 AGRYRIRLPAG
+517 AA
-528 QCIQLLRRRCK
+528 
-539 LVQRPVPP
+539 
-547 RIVECVSG
+547 S
-555 RRRRIL
+555 
-561 PQLWAHHGE
+561 
-570 RRTAGYFVYRRQVR
+570 
-584 SVSVPDLPGHR
+584 
-595 CYD
+595 

>member
-52 LTYAGFRDE
+52 LTYTGFRDE

-315 PSLKDTVTIL
+315 PSLKDTITIL

-330 SYEDFYNLK
+330 SYEEFYNLK

-351 CDKYLPNNYNPDK
+351 CDKYLPNSYNPDK
-364 SIEILDTSL
+364 SIDILDTSL

-406 NLDRVRAVLSDKY
+406 NLDKVRAVLSDKY

-426 VVKMFKCTDKS
+426 VVKMFKCRDKS
-437 KYMVFSGSDDKRH
+437 KYMVFSGSDDKKH

-462 VIDIDCALPILQP
+462 VIDIDCALYNDEYSL
-475 GALIANNYIRNNYLR
+475 NKFVSTNYLYNKISENPFSLVVFDNYNKR
-490 AFTASVLPVSVL
+490 GRVLDNIIRMMKDKGYIENSMNERLYLDKSVMFLIDEEVNNKVGFAAS
-502 PAAVSGHQKAVRTAF
+502 
-517 AGRYRIRLPAG
+517 
-528 QCIQLLRRRCK
+528 
-539 LVQRPVPP
+539 
-547 RIVECVSG
+547 
-555 RRRRIL
+555 
-561 PQLWAHHGE
+561 
-570 RRTAGYFVYRRQVR
+570 
-584 SVSVPDLPGHR
+584 
-595 CYD
+595 

>member
-52 LTYAGFRDE
+52 LTYSGFRDE

-229 EFEERVNGL
+229 EFEERVNGI

-330 SYEDFYNLK
+330 SYEEFYNLK

-351 CDKYLPNNYNPDK
+351 CDKYLPNSYNPDK
-364 SIEILDTSL
+364 SIDILDTSL

-393 ISKRCNISLVSDE
+393 ISKRCNISLISDE
-406 NLDRVRAVLSDKY
+406 NLDKVRAVLSDKY

-426 VVKMFKCTDKS
+426 VVKMFKCRDKS
-437 KYMVFSGSDDKRH
+437 KYMVFSGSDEKRR

-462 VIDIDCALPILQP
+462 VIDIDCALYNDEYSL
-475 GALIANNYIRNNYLR
+475 NKFVSTNYLYNKISENPFSLVVFDNYNKR
-490 AFTASVLPVSVL
+490 GRVLDNIIRMMKDKGYIENSMNERL
-502 PAAVSGHQKAVRTAF
+502 YLDKAVMFLIDEEVNNKVGF
-517 AGRYRIRLPAG
+517 AA
-528 QCIQLLRRRCK
+528 
-539 LVQRPVPP
+539 
-547 RIVECVSG
+547 S
-555 RRRRIL
+555 
-561 PQLWAHHGE
+561 
-570 RRTAGYFVYRRQVR
+570 
-584 SVSVPDLPGHR
+584 
-595 CYD
+595 

>member
-351 CDKYLPNNYNPDK
+351 CDKYLPNSYNPDK
-364 SIEILDTSL
+364 SIDILDTSL

-383 ILTKEDVYEV
+383 ILTKEDVYDV

-406 NLDRVRAVLSDKY
+406 NLDKVRAVLSDKY

-437 KYMVFSGSDDKRH
+437 KYMVFSGSDDKRR

-462 VIDIDCALPILQP
+462 VIDIDCALYNDEYSL
-475 GALIANNYIRNNYLR
+475 NKFVSTNYLYNKI
-490 AFTASVLPVSVL
+490 SDNPVSLVVFDNYNKRGRVL
-502 PAAVSGHQKAVRTAF
+502 DNIIRMMKDKGYIENSMNERLYLDKSVMFLIDEEVGTKVGFAAS
-517 AGRYRIRLPAG
+517 
-528 QCIQLLRRRCK
+528 
-539 LVQRPVPP
+539 
-547 RIVECVSG
+547 
-555 RRRRIL
+555 
-561 PQLWAHHGE
+561 
-570 RRTAGYFVYRRQVR
+570 
-584 SVSVPDLPGHR
+584 
-595 CYD
+595 

>member
-205 DRLKGKEVYL
+205 DILKGKEVYL

-330 SYEDFYNLK
+330 SYEEFYNLK

-351 CDKYLPNNYNPDK
+351 CDKYLPNSYNPDK
-364 SIEILDTSL
+364 SIDILDTSL

-406 NLDRVRAVLSDKY
+406 NLDKVRAVLSDKY

-462 VIDIDCALPILQP
+462 VIDIDCALYNDEYSL
-475 GALIANNYIRNNYLR
+475 NKFVSTNYLYNKISDNPFSLVVFDNYNKR
-490 AFTASVLPVSVL
+490 GRVLDNIIRMMKDKGYIENSMNERLYLDKSVMFLIDEDISTKVGFAAS
-502 PAAVSGHQKAVRTAF
+502 
-517 AGRYRIRLPAG
+517 
-528 QCIQLLRRRCK
+528 
-539 LVQRPVPP
+539 
-547 RIVECVSG
+547 
-555 RRRRIL
+555 
-561 PQLWAHHGE
+561 
-570 RRTAGYFVYRRQVR
+570 
-584 SVSVPDLPGHR
+584 
-595 CYD
+595 

>member
-1 MDKCFNKDV
+1 MGKCFNKDV

-52 LTYAGFRDE
+52 LTYTGFRDE

-330 SYEDFYNLK
+330 SYEEFYNLK

-351 CDKYLPNNYNPDK
+351 CDKYLPNSYNPDK
-364 SIEILDTSL
+364 SIDILDTSL

-406 NLDRVRAVLSDKY
+406 NLDKVRAVLSDKY

-426 VVKMFKCTDKS
+426 VVKMFKCRDKS
-437 KYMVFSGSDDKRH
+437 KYMVFSGSDEKRR

-462 VIDIDCALPILQP
+462 VIDIDCALYNDEYSL
-475 GALIANNYIRNNYLR
+475 NKFVSTNYLYNKISENPFSLVVFDNYNKR
-490 AFTASVLPVSVL
+490 GRVLDNIIRMMKDKGYIENSMNERL
-502 PAAVSGHQKAVRTAF
+502 YLDKAVMFLIDEEVNNKVGF
-517 AGRYRIRLPAG
+517 AA
-528 QCIQLLRRRCK
+528 
-539 LVQRPVPP
+539 
-547 RIVECVSG
+547 S
-555 RRRRIL
+555 
-561 PQLWAHHGE
+561 
-570 RRTAGYFVYRRQVR
+570 
-584 SVSVPDLPGHR
+584 
-595 CYD
+595 